1 MDARMK
7 AILILRRSASL
18 GESQVEERE
27 GRGLETGKPGD
38 NKTSDFFDGNC

>member
-27 GRGLETGKPGD
+27 GGTRARDREARG
-38 NKTSDFFDGNC
+38 